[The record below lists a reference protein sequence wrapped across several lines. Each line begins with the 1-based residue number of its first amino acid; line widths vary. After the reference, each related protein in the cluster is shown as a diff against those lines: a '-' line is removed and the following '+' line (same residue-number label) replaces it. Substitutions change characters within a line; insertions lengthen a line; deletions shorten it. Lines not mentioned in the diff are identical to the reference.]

1 LVAEIQV
8 SAIAAAP
15 RAERPTMLDV
25 RPPESICLLLPI
37 WGEDFIDQFVEHS
50 LPTLLARGNIP
61 ALTAALPTRFV
72 FLTRARDEKTIRAH
86 PGCRRL
92 QRVCTVEFLPIDDL
106 ITSGNHSTT
115 ITLAYARAVR
125 QAGAAMVDTCFF
137 FLVSDCIMAD
147 GSLSAVLAR
156 IQSGASAVQ
165 VGNFQVDEDTA
176 NEWLYERIAGAGSSL
191 ELSPREMMRW
201 ALGCLHPITAANI
214 VNFPLC
220 YNTNV
225 NRLLWRVDENTL
237 IGRFYLLHMIC
248 IRPETADFVV
258 GSSCDYSFVPE
269 MCPSGKV
276 ETIADSD
283 EYLVVEIQPHGHE
296 TGFLRLGSTSVDA
309 IAESLSEWTTARH
322 RANAHQTIVFHADA
336 LPASLDDSLVEAEAL
351 ISDIRGRL
359 APKPQPYRDHPYWL
373 GAIAAFDAA
382 VAERDDRRGRTG
394 FPVVRAMRW
403 IRGSL
408 FGQVPQVTRA
418 HPRWRDLSSVLAA
431 CRACTAETSSILI
444 VANRSTP
451 LTEWLRRRAPSAV
464 LISLRRLLRRRSVE
478 GMLPGTFDA
487 AFIEMVDNKFDDL
500 DEVMHLVPPL
510 LRPGGQI
517 ILAGLNTDWSA
528 AHPESLSQGLATRLA
543 PLISSGFMPHEF
555 HVITA
560 SRWRWRL
567 NGACIAAS
575 VALFRRPTLLMPLS
589 LMSAAVVAP
598 FAALANLLSTLGPNR
613 ASRRRV
619 VSSVFIR
626 FLIGSSAT

>member
-1 LVAEIQV
+1 MLEVR
-8 SAIAAAP
+8 SAP
-15 RAERPTMLDV
+15 K
-25 RPPESICLLLPI
+25 SICLLLPI

-61 ALTAALPTRFV
+61 ALAAALPTRFV

-86 PGCRRL
+86 PGCQRL

-125 QAGAAMVDTCFF
+125 QDGAAMLDTCFF

-156 IQSGASAVQ
+156 IQAGASAVQ

-176 NEWLYERIAGAGSSL
+176 NEWLYERIAVAGSSL

-214 VNFPLC
+214 INFPLC
-220 YNTNV
+220 YNTNA

-248 IRPETADFVV
+248 IRPETTDFVV

-283 EYLVVEIQPHGHE
+283 EYLVVEIQPHSHE
-296 TGFLRLGSTSVDA
+296 TGFLRLGTTSVEA
-309 IAESLSEWTTARH
+309 IAETLSEWTTARH
-322 RANAHQTIVFHADA
+322 RANAQQTIVFHADA
-336 LPASLDDSLVEAEAL
+336 LPASLTESLVEAEAL
-351 ISDIRGRL
+351 ISDIGDRL
-359 APKPQPYRDHPYWL
+359 APKPQPHRDHPYWL

-382 VAERDDRRGRTG
+382 LAERDDRRGSAG

-403 IRGSL
+403 IRGGL

-431 CRACTAETSSILI
+431 CREFADETSSRILI
-444 VANRSTP
+444 VSNRSTS

-464 LISLRRLLRRRSVE
+464 SISLRRLLHRRSVS

-487 AFIEMVDNKFDDL
+487 AFIAIEMVDNRFDDL
-500 DEVMHLVPPL
+500 DEVMRLVPSL

-517 ILAGLNTDWSA
+517 ILAGLNTDWSV

-543 PLISSGFMPHEF
+543 SLISSGLMPHEC

-575 VALFRRPTLLMPLS
+575 IALFRSPTLLMPLS
-589 LMSAAVVAP
+589 LISAAVVAP